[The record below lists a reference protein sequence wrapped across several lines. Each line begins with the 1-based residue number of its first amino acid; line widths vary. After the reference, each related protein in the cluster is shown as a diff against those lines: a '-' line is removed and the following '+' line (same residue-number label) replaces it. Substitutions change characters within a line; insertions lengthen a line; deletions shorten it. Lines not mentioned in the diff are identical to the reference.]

1 MKNTN
6 LFLIFFLLASCADF
20 DVMDNEVIQAV
31 TQPDYVSSSRAK
43 KLDVP
48 PDLSDVEANVQYGV
62 PGEAVS
68 YKSYED
74 AQRAGYKEVKVLQDP
89 EGMRIIKSGNLR
101 WLVVNE
107 EPAKLWPHLEMFWQE
122 LGFGI
127 KVMNKRTGVMETEWI
142 KSSKLK
148 FESKKGMASRFDA
161 WLDGLSNLADRRKF
175 RTRIENGVEKN
186 TSEIYIS
193 QRSVVGMD
201 DEAKERIKRL
211 KEGSYSTD
219 IYKIKEYV
227 AGGEEEAKEITD
239 KLQKEMNMDEY
250 EINAEILRRLMTKL
264 GMTNLDAEKV
274 LANPVERK
282 NATLV
287 ENKQGNY
294 LLLNDAFDRS
304 WRKLSLALDIIG
316 FVTEDKNR
324 SEGIFYVKYK
334 DIELEG
340 AKNKSKGL
348 IDKLAFWKDDE
359 EEEQRK
365 KEAEEELN
373 NSNGENEV
381 KVVEDKSLTEEII
394 SFWGSDDEE
403 GLGKN
408 EKRYRI
414 RIKDDDEQGVRVFI
428 DYPNGKLNN
437 TNTSQS
443 ILKII
448 YEHLR

>member
-1 MKNTN
+1 MKNIFI
-6 LFLIFFLLASCADF
+6 LFLFLSLASCADM
-20 DVMDNEVIQAV
+20 DILTDNEIVDAI

-48 PDLSDVEANVQYGV
+48 PDLSDIEANVQYGV

-68 YKSYED
+68 YKDYED
-74 AQRAGYKEVKVLQDP
+74 AKKVGFTEVKVLQNP
-89 EGMRIIKSGNLR
+89 EGMQIVKSGNLR
-101 WLVVNE
+101 WLVVSE
-107 EPAKLWPHLEMFWQE
+107 TPDKLWPHLEGFWQE

-127 KVMNKRTGVMETEWI
+127 KTLNKRTGVMETEWI

-148 FESKKGMASRFDA
+148 FENKKGMASRFDA

-193 QRSVVGMD
+193 QRSIVGMD
-201 DEAKERIKRL
+201 DEAKERIKRM

-219 IYKIKEYV
+219 IYKIQEYV
-227 AGGEEEAKEITD
+227 PDGEEEAQEITE

-264 GMTNLDAEKV
+264 GMTDFDAKKV
-274 LANPVERK
+274 LENPIEKK

-287 ENKQGNY
+287 KNKRGNY
-294 LLLNDAFDRS
+294 LLLSDPFDRS
-304 WRKLSLALDIIG
+304 WRRVSLALDIIG
-316 FVTEDKNR
+316 FVTEDKDR

-334 DIELEG
+334 DLDLEG
-340 AKNKSKGL
+340 PKKKNKGL
-348 IDKLAFWKDDE
+348 IDKLAFWEDDV

-365 KEAEEELN
+365 KEEEENLN
-373 NSNGENEV
+373 NSEGAAKLEV
-381 KVVEDKSLTEEII
+381 IEDKSLTEEIM
-394 SFWGSDDEE
+394 SFWGSDEE
-403 GLGKN
+403 KGLGKN

-414 RIKDDDEQGVRVFI
+414 RIKEDKNGVRVFM

-437 TNTSQS
+437 TNTAKS
-443 ILKII
+443 ILNII

>member
-1 MKNTN
+1 MKNIFI
-6 LFLIFFLLASCADF
+6 LFLFLSLISCADM
-20 DVMDNEVIQAV
+20 DILTDNEIVDAI

-48 PDLSDVEANVQYGV
+48 PDLSDIEANVQYGV

-68 YKSYED
+68 YKDYED
-74 AQRAGYKEVKVLQDP
+74 AKKVGFTEVKVLQNP
-89 EGMRIIKSGNLR
+89 EGMQIVKSGNLR
-101 WLVVNE
+101 WLVVSE
-107 EPAKLWPHLEMFWQE
+107 TPDKLWPHLEGFWQE

-127 KVMNKRTGVMETEWI
+127 KTLNKRTGVMETEWI

-148 FESKKGMASRFDA
+148 FENKKGMASRFDA

-193 QRSVVGMD
+193 QRSIVGMD
-201 DEAKERIKRL
+201 DEAKERIKRM
-211 KEGSYSTD
+211 KEGSYTTD
-219 IYKIKEYV
+219 IYKIQEYV
-227 AGGEEEAKEITD
+227 PDGEEEAQEITE

-264 GMTNLDAEKV
+264 GMTDFDAKKV
-274 LANPVERK
+274 LENPIEKK
-282 NATLV
+282 NATFV
-287 ENKQGNY
+287 KNKRGNY
-294 LLLNDAFDRS
+294 LLLSDPFDRS
-304 WRKLSLALDIIG
+304 WRRLSLALDIIG
-316 FVTEDKNR
+316 FITEDKNR

-334 DIELEG
+334 NLDLEG
-340 AKNKSKGL
+340 PKKKNKGL
-348 IDKLAFWKDDE
+348 IDKLAFWEDDE
-359 EEEQRK
+359 EEEQRIK
-365 KEAEEELN
+365 EEEENLN
-373 NSNGENEV
+373 NSEGAAKLEV
-381 KVVEDKSLTEEII
+381 IEDKSLTEEIM
-394 SFWGSDDEE
+394 SFWGSDNEK

-414 RIKDDDEQGVRVFI
+414 RIKEDKNGVRVFM

-437 TNTSQS
+437 TITAKS
-443 ILKII
+443 ILNII